1 VVYALRE
8 GAELIEGLG
17 SDMNDVRIVGG
28 GSRSDTW
35 CQIVADNLGKTIWL
49 PEVDEGP
56 AYGSARLAS
65 KALGLDSSSWIKMKR
80 EYRPNEN
87 AKSAY
92 DRVFRIYKD
101 LYISMKERFG
111 EISRLQQDIVN

>member
-1 VVYALRE
+1 MKVPRTVL
-8 GAELIEGLG
+8 
-17 SDMNDVRIVGG
+17 
-28 GSRSDTW
+28 
-35 CQIVADNLGKTIWL
+35 
-49 PEVDEGP
+49 
-56 AYGSARLAS
+56 LAS

-87 AKSAY
+87 AKSVY

-111 EISRLQQDIVN
+111 EISRLQQEIVN